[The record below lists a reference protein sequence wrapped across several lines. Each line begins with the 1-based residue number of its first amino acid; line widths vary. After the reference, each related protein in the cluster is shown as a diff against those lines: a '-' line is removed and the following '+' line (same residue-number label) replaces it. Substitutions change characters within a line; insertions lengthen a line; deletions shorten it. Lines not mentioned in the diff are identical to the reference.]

1 MTEGDPADEA
11 GTWERL
17 GFPSPTPKAAATAG
31 AAFVLVFAG
40 LALASVFPLAVGLLL
55 SAVLVTSALEVG
67 NVDVTVDR
75 VLQKDNATEG
85 EEVEV
90 RLEVEAPA
98 AEGVAFE
105 FRDDLDAPFRLLEG
119 SNYGLL
125 ELEGGAEE
133 TYRYNVESP
142 VKGTFAI
149 GPTEVRLKDGFDL
162 FVRDEESA
170 PAEDLKVYPRGED
183 LDDMLADARQAFLVS
198 GAYLTGQPG
207 AGTAF
212 FALREYQP
220 GDPMKQVNWKASSK
234 TAEEDELVVNERE
247 RESQTLAT
255 ILFDARSV
263 SQLGTDGRNANVL
276 GARAVMSLYEFFVDE
291 RDRVEVWAY
300 GDEFVEIE
308 AGADRQDHQI
318 RELLV
323 ETQGSGDMT
332 LGDVVDEKLADLEPR
347 TPVII
352 VSNFADDPTVADAI
366 RRVRARECFVT
377 VVSPGIPEVP
387 EDELDGARLDYDMAT
402 RERDLVLKQM
412 RGYGANVVDWR
423 PDENLHVAL
432 QRVVNA

>member
-1 MTEGDPADEA
+1 MTDDG
-11 GTWERL
+11 GFWNRL
-17 GFPSPTPKAAATAG
+17 GLPTPTPKAGVTAG

-40 LALASVFPLAVGLLL
+40 LALTSVFPLAVGLLL

-67 NVDVTVDR
+67 RVEVDVER

-90 RLEVEAPA
+90 RLEVEAPS

-105 FRDDLDAPFRLLEG
+105 FRDALDEPFQLLEG

-133 TYRYNVESP
+133 TYRYSVESP
-142 VKGTFAI
+142 VKGTFDV

-162 FVRDEESA
+162 FVRDEKAS
-170 PAEDLKVYPRGED
+170 PAEALKIYPRGEE
-183 LDDMLADARQAFLVS
+183 LDDMLANARQAFLVS

-212 FALREYQP
+212 FALREYQA

-234 TAEEDELVVNERE
+234 TADEDDLVVNERE

-255 ILFDARSV
+255 ILFDARTV
-263 SQLGTDGRNANVL
+263 SRLGTDGRNANVL
-276 GARAVMSLYEFFVDE
+276 GARAVMSLYEFFMDT

-300 GDEFVEIE
+300 GDEMVEIE

-323 ETQGSGDMT
+323 ATEGQGEMT
-332 LGDVVDEKLADLEPR
+332 LGDVVDQKLADLEPR
-347 TPVII
+347 TPVVI
-352 VSNFADDPTVADAI
+352 VSNFVDDPSIADAI
-366 RRVRARECFVT
+366 RRVRARECYVT
-377 VVSPGIPEVP
+377 VVSPGIPDVP
-387 EDELDGARLDYDMAT
+387 EDQLDGAGLDYDLAA
-402 RERDLVLKQM
+402 RERELVLQQM

-423 PDENLHVAL
+423 PDESLHVAL
-432 QRVVNA
+432 QRVVHA